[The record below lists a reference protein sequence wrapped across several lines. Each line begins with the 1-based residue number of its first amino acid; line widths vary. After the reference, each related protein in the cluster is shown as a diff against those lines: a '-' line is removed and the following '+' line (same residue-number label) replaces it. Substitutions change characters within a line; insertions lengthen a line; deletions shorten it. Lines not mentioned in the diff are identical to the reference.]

1 MNQEIFANTVRVI
14 GNNGEQLGV
23 FTIEKALGVAEE
35 ASLDLVEI
43 SPNAEPPVCKV
54 MDFGKYQYEQ
64 KKQLSDAK
72 KKQKKTTVKMI
83 KYRPSTEEGDY
94 QIKFRN
100 LTKFLDNGDKVKVV
114 IWFRGREMQHR
125 ELGMEMLDFSS
136 SKPNNN
142 FNFVAIIKK
151 LSQVS
156 KFNLIITFFST
167 WTILNH
173 FDSCFL
179 LLFLCITE
187 LFFLFILIF
196 TKVHD
201 FTNRRFSIW

>member
-1 MNQEIFANTVRVI
+1 
-14 GNNGEQLGV
+14 
-23 FTIEKALGVAEE
+23 
-35 ASLDLVEI
+35 
-43 SPNAEPPVCKV
+43 

-125 ELGMEMLDFSS
+125 ELGMEMLERIEKDTEEFATVEQ
-136 SKPNNN
+136 K
-142 FNFVAIIKK
+142 AK
-151 LSQVS
+151 LEGRQLGMMLAPKSR
-156 KFNLIITFFST
+156 K
-167 WTILNH
+167 
-173 FDSCFL
+173 
-179 LLFLCITE
+179 
-187 LFFLFILIF
+187 
-196 TKVHD
+196 
-201 FTNRRFSIW
+201 